1 MADFEELQQ
10 KEIELD
16 LSNVPA
22 DKRTQ
27 VKEEVG
33 QYVLDEILSRVGN
46 GESPVSGER
55 FKQLSKK
62 YADKMKGGNRTPN
75 LELEGDMLASLGYRR
90 TSNGVA
96 VGIMEKSQRPKAD
109 GHNNFSGKSSL
120 PQRRFI
126 PAPDQNF
133 KSDIESGIQDIISS
147 YEEQQQE
154 QQDLVP
160 SDQVNADITSRNNQS
175 ITIGNLLNS
184 ESIASI
190 ILRRLSGR

>member
-33 QYVLDEILSRVGN
+33 QYVLDEILSRVGS

-55 FKQLSKK
+55 FKQLTKK

-109 GHNNFSGKSSL
+109 GHNNFSGQSSL
-120 PQRRFI
+120 PKRRFI

-133 KSDIESGIQDIISS
+133 KTDIESGIQDIVSS
-147 YEEQQQE
+147 YEET

-160 SDQVNADITSRNNQS
+160 SDQLNAEITSRDNQS
-175 ITIGNLLNS
+175 VTIGNLFNT
-184 ESIASI
+184 ESLASI